1 MPEIQGWIKEQLK
14 KGYKKEQI
22 KEGLRKAGY
31 QQDIIDSVDSFA
43 NKRRN
48 FNLALIFFIILIAG
62 IAFFYVRN
70 FPHKNIFDR
79 EEIINIT
86 TNQFSSP
93 TQGIIWNDLDELSN
107 IFDISD
113 YKRGRKEKQTIGHIL
128 IFYTDLYKFGKLD
141 EQGIATLNQWFDYA
155 LRILPEDCS
164 DSADAVLI
172 SGIIYSMVYGP
183 IDMDTNF
190 ASSYLQGCEKIESEY
205 PLFYLAESY
214 YYLFDYTKDGV
225 YKDKFIDILKKES
238 DKDIEGMFLIY
249 GAEELR
255 LWGFACDYYCDTER
269 VNELKEFIREA
280 TCDGI
285 MKPGIINYN
294 CLNKDNFP
302 PVLKRIYYLTRSNHY
317 DEFKEEIEKTIDF
330 LMTPDFIKTNG
341 KIRFMFKDEYV
352 SEPLGAC
359 YLAGSLINIKYKG
372 QK

>member
-1 MPEIQGWIKEQLK
+1 MAEIDNWIKEQLK

-22 KEGLRKAGY
+22 KDGLRKAGY
-31 QQDIIDSVDSFA
+31 QQEIIDSVDIIIKKVNNKKYIFA
-43 NKRRN
+43 
-48 FNLALIFFIILIAG
+48 FLIIFILV
-62 IAFFYVRN
+62 IAFFCIRSL
-70 FPHKNIFDR
+70 PHKRIFDR
-79 EEIINIT
+79 EDVINIT

-93 TQGIIWNDLDELSN
+93 TEDMIWDDLDELSN

-128 IFYTDLYKFGKLD
+128 IFYTDLYKFNKLD
-141 EQGIATLNQWFDYA
+141 GQGIATLNQWFDYA
-155 LRILPEDCS
+155 LRILPENCS

-190 ASSYLQGCEKIESEY
+190 ASNYLQKCEKIKSEY

-214 YYLFDYTKDGV
+214 YYLFDYTKDEV
-225 YKDKFIDILKKES
+225 HKNKFIDILKKES

-249 GAEELR
+249 GTEELR
-255 LWGFACDYYCDTER
+255 LWSFACDYYCDVER

-280 TCDGI
+280 TCEGI
-285 MKPGIINYN
+285 MKPGIINYD

-302 PVLKRIYYLTRSNHY
+302 PVLKRIYYLTRSNYY
-317 DEFKEEIEKTIDF
+317 DEFKGEIEKTIDF
-330 LMTPDFIKTNG
+330 LMTSDFIKTNR

-359 YLAGSLINIKYKG
+359 YLAGSLINIKYKE
-372 QK
+372 QE